1 MDLITACRKGLKS
14 GFLKIFPGF
23 ILIVSLFFPI
33 QSVSAADYWPGEQWR
48 TATPESQGMRSG
60 VLADMLDLVWQE
72 NLEMDSILI
81 IRNGY
86 VVMDTYHFPRKPD
99 SKHNIFSCTKSISST
114 MIGIAMDKGYIRSV
128 HDPLLDFFPEK
139 TPGNPDEGKHEI
151 TLKHVLQMA
160 TGLGCRD
167 SYLYQWRGMTQM
179 RLSEDWVQ
187 YMIDL
192 PLVEPPGTR
201 FEYCNGASFLLTAI
215 IEKITGKTGIAFAKE
230 HLFTPLGIKDIY
242 WPANMHGQTIGWGQ
256 LHLRPRDMA
265 RFGYLFLNNGNW
277 EGRQLV
283 SAQWVADA
291 TRKHVPATPM
301 AGYGYQW
308 WVMSPERY
316 AAMGYRGQ
324 RIFVLKD
331 KNMVVVFTGRL
342 KGKDLSI
349 PEGILNGYILPAVQS
364 DGPLPEDKEALDRL
378 RFLDR
383 FWQTASYM
391 DRDKRRKEL
400 AAEPPGPK
408 LKRYV
413 NKAFGFS
420 VAYDAKLVVGVHPL
434 EPPFVFRKTG
444 IRGLP
449 GILAAVDDIPQ
460 GLDLEKSEQY
470 VTQFIEGMN
479 QFSDIH
485 VNHKEMIRLAD
496 GTTANYFEICV
507 TFMPTAA
514 PLVLAGVVGY
524 KGEKMICV
532 VAMGPPDVPMEY
544 LKRMV
549 QSLKFDAE
557 KTMVSHLKWTRLG
570 RLPL

>member
-1 MDLITACRKGLKS
+1 MDLSTAFRKGFKG
-14 GFLKIFPGF
+14 GFLKPFQGF
-23 ILIVSLFFPI
+23 ILIVSFFFPI
-33 QSVSAADYWPGEQWR
+33 QSVSAAGYWPGEQWR

-72 NLEMDSILI
+72 NLEIDSILI
-81 IRNGY
+81 IRDGH
-86 VVMDTYHFPRKPD
+86 VVLDTYHFPRKPD

-114 MIGIAMDKGYIRSV
+114 LIGIAIDKGYIRSV
-128 HDPLLDFFPEK
+128 DQPLLDFFPDK
-139 TPGNPDEGKHEI
+139 PPGNPAEGKHEI
-151 TLKHVLQMA
+151 TLKHVLQMS

-167 SYLYQWRGMTQM
+167 SYRYQWRGLTRM
-179 RLSEDWVQ
+179 RWSEDWVQ

-192 PLVEPPGTR
+192 PLLEPPGTH

-215 IEKITGKTGIAFAKE
+215 IEKITGKTGVEFAKE

-242 WPANMHGQTIGWGQ
+242 WPANIYGQAIGWGR

-283 SAQWVADA
+283 SARWVADA
-291 TRKHVPATPM
+291 TRKHVPATLMP
-301 AGYGYQW
+301 GYGYQW
-308 WVMSPERY
+308 WVMGPERY
-316 AAMGYRGQ
+316 AAKGYRGQ

-342 KGKDLSI
+342 KNKDLLI
-349 PEGILNGYILPAVQS
+349 PTGILNGYIIPAVQS
-364 DGPLPEDKEALDRL
+364 DHPIPEDKEALDRL

-383 FWQTASYM
+383 FWQTATYM
-391 DRDKRRKEL
+391 DREKRRKEL
-400 AAEPPGPK
+400 AAEPSAPK
-408 LKRYV
+408 LRRYV
-413 NKAFGFS
+413 NKEFGFS
-420 VAYDAKLVVGVHPL
+420 VTHNAELMVGVRPL
-434 EPPFVFRKTG
+434 EPPFVLRNTD

-449 GILAAVDDIPQ
+449 AILVAVDDIPQ
-460 GLDLEKSEQY
+460 GLKLEKSEQY
-470 VTQFIEGMN
+470 VAEFIKGTN

-496 GTTANYFEICV
+496 GTKANYFEIGAEF
-507 TFMPTAA
+507 TPTAH

-524 KGEKMICV
+524 KGKKMICIL
-532 VAMGPPDVPMEY
+532 AAGPPDVPIEY

-557 KTMVSHLKWTRLG
+557 KIMVSHLKWTSLR